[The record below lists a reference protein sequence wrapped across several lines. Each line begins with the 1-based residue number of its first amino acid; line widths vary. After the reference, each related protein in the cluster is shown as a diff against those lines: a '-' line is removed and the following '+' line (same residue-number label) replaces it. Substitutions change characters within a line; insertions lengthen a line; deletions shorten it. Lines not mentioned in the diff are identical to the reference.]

1 VGILY
6 RRSRHRYFRQ
16 HCAAYPWPRVGIIIL
31 LLSPAAHS
39 EPMTFYGCDGS
50 YAGSAF
56 THGNQRTFTNARGQ
70 FAGSS
75 ITHGNMTTYFDKA
88 GKFQGST
95 IRQGTP
101 SNPLPR

>member
-1 VGILY
+1 MPTLVTI
-6 RRSRHRYFRQ
+6 
-16 HCAAYPWPRVGIIIL
+16 GIIIL

-39 EPMTFYGCDGS
+39 EPMTAAMARMLAARS
-50 YAGSAF
+50 
-56 THGNQRTFTNARGQ
+56 RTAINGRSPTPRGQ